1 MKNLPVILSKAK
13 AGLIL
18 DQPFFASILLGLP
31 LIQDDSGQTK
41 TFATDGD
48 SIFFNP
54 AWLEGLSLPETTFVL
69 AHETLH
75 CVFQHMFR
83 REGRNANRWNIATD
97 YVINDVLV
105 KEKIGVMPKGG
116 LLDPQLVI
124 QGKGTAEGVYK
135 LLPDSTEKQGPGDHG
150 GAMDECR
157 DGGKDPAE
165 TASKEANMRVK
176 IAQARNAAK
185 MQGKLSAGLD
195 RLVKEMTRVDSNW
208 KEVLRR
214 FFTDRAK
221 VDLSYARPK
230 RRFLADDLYLPS
242 LVGEK
247 LGRVV
252 IAVDCSGSVDDS
264 LLAVFGREANGV
276 KQDAAPSQV
285 DVVYFDSKV
294 LGDVETFGPDDTLTL
309 KPRGGGGTKFSPIFQ
324 LLETQDEKP
333 VACIVLTDLQC
344 SDFGPMPSF
353 PVLWAS
359 TDRNG
364 RAPFGEVI
372 FIKEGK

>member
-1 MKNLPVILSKAK
+1 MKHLTLAKAR

-31 LIQDDSGQTK
+31 LVEDSTVK

-54 AWLEGLSLPETTFVL
+54 QWLETLALPEVTFVL

-75 CVFQHMFR
+75 CVFQHMHR
-83 REGRNANRWNIATD
+83 REGRNANRWNIAAD
-97 YVINDVLV
+97 YCINDVLV

-116 LLDPQLVI
+116 LYDPQLVI

-135 LLPDSTEKQGPGDHG
+135 LLPDSTEKQGAGSDG

-157 DGGKDPAE
+157 DAGKDPAE
-165 TASKEANMRVK
+165 TKAKEAEMRVK

-214 FFTDRAK
+214 FFTERAK
-221 VDLSYARPK
+221 NDLSYSRPK

-242 LVGEK
+242 LVGER
-247 LGRVV
+247 LGVV
-252 IAVDCSGSVDDS
+252 AVGVDCSGSVDANMLNLFTREIQGIFQDGAP
-264 LLAVFGREANGV
+264 LAIHVL
-276 KQDAAPSQV
+276 
-285 DVVYFDSKV
+285 YFDSKV
-294 LGDVETFGPDDTLTL
+294 LKTETFGPDDTLTV
-309 KPRGGGGTKFSPIFQ
+309 KPCGGGGTAFSPVFKA
-324 LLETQDEKP
+324 LEAMDVKP
-333 VACIVLTDLQC
+333 VACVMLTDLCC
-344 SDFGPMPSF
+344 SDFGPVPSF

-359 TDRNG
+359 TDRKG
-364 RAPFGEVI
+364 TAPFGEVMYI
-372 FIKEGK
+372 SERKV